1 MIDLLL
7 PARLIVAHLIG
18 DFVLQPTSWV
28 EDRQQKK
35 YGSLY
40 LYLHG
45 LVHFCLVL
53 CLNFDRK
60 YLWVAVAIGA
70 GHILLDGAKAY
81 IKQHQ
86 LKAFL
91 ADQTLHLAIILGA
104 WMMVD
109 GICPGCLI
117 SNFLQHPV
125 YWWILCGFLLNIFM
139 YPRLIA
145 IATEKW
151 RAFVPPDREILYKAG
166 RWFGI
171 IERCLIF
178 TFILLGQFGAVG
190 FLLAAKSIFRFGDLR
205 ESRDKGHTEYVLIG
219 SLLSFSLAVF
229 TALIVHILAT
239 GSVLGLL

>member
-1 MIDLLL
+1 MIDLLI

-18 DFVLQPTSWV
+18 DFVLQPNSWV
-28 EDRQQKK
+28 EDRKQKK

-53 CLNFDRK
+53 CLNFDRN
-60 YLWVAVAIGA
+60 YIWAAAAIGA
-70 GHILLDGAKAY
+70 GHIILDGAKAY
-81 IKQHQ
+81 IKEYP
-86 LKAFL
+86 LNTFMI
-91 ADQTLHLAIILGA
+91 DQILHLGIILVA
-104 WMMVD
+104 WMLLE

-117 SNFLQHPV
+117 SSFLQHPV
-125 YWWILCGFLLNIFM
+125 YWWILAGYLLNIFM

-166 RWFGI
+166 RWIGI

-178 TFILLGQFGAVG
+178 TFILLGQFSAVG

-229 TALIVHILAT
+229 TALIVHILAR
-239 GSVLGLL
+239 GQVVGPL